1 MSQYTDYVMFRCPS
15 CRTRNRIPR
24 NRIGAVGKCGKCGKS
39 LDTAT
44 LNVSTPVVVTDGTFT
59 EVILNSPLPV
69 ILDCWAPW
77 CSACKII
84 TPVVHDIAS
93 EYRGRI
99 RVAKVNVD
107 ENPWIS
113 SNFHIMSIPTLLI
126 FDSGEL
132 KDTLVGALPKKDIL
146 QRLQRFLS

>member
-1 MSQYTDYVMFRCPS
+1 MHQQSDDFMFRCPS

-24 NRIGAVGKCGKCGKS
+24 NRIGAIGKCGKCGKN
-39 LDTAT
+39 LDTAL
-44 LNVSTPVVVTDGTFT
+44 LNVAIPVSVTDATFT
-59 EVILNSPLPV
+59 ETVLNSPLPV

-84 TPVVHDIAS
+84 SPVVHDIAS

-113 SNFHIMSIPTLLI
+113 SKFHIMSIPTLLI
-126 FDSGEL
+126 FDGGEL
-132 KDTLVGALPKKDIL
+132 KDTLVGALPKKEIL
-146 QRLQRFLS
+146 QRLQRLLT